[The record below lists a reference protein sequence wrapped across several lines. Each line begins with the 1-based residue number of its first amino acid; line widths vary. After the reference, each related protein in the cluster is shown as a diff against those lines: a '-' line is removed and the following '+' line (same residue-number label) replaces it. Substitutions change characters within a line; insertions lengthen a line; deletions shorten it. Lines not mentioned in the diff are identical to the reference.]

1 MEMATHRWDDLK
13 HKASGVRRAEI
24 HREVQEEILQASLR
38 EARELAGKTQSEV
51 AAVIEMSQG
60 QVSEMERRD
69 DHRISTVRRYIQ
81 ALGGELEI
89 VAKFG
94 DKTLRLHGV

>member
-1 MEMATHRWDDLK
+1 MTTHRWDDLK
-13 HKASGVRRAEI
+13 HKASGARRAEI
-24 HREVQEEILQASLR
+24 RREVQEEILQASLR